1 MRVFIS
7 YASEDRGAAEQ
18 LHYALTAAGHDT
30 FFDRADIKGG
40 ADYHQLLRTQVQR
53 SDALVFLVSP
63 HSVAPGKYTLT
74 ELQWAEE
81 QWRHP
86 RGRVL
91 PVMLSPVA
99 LKDVPGYLK
108 AVSILEAKGDLAA
121 EVAAA
126 VGQLPD
132 QQGTSV
138 TLSLRSALVQPLLDC
153 PQFLR
158 RPRQYLLT
166 RTQREAPLA
175 HAMVT
180 AVVLFAAGLVAALTI
195 GAARGAEISSAVFL
209 SVGTVA
215 LWLGYAFFLHGF
227 LYLIGARRG
236 VPYTFAAYLYVM
248 GFLQPVFAAALFLVT
263 AFFPDAVD
271 HRTVS
276 VGFGGSMGANLVAE
290 GRWFGG
296 EAVEY
301 FRVATGSLILSY
313 FAVASAA
320 AHRIATWRGAAASV
334 TSFAFFVVAFFLLY
348 LADSFGGSGVVAR
361 LLGG

>member
-18 LHYALTAAGHDT
+18 LHYALTAAGHET
-30 FFDRADIKGG
+30 FFDRADIEGG
-40 ADYHQLLRTQVQR
+40 ADYHQLLRTRIQR
-53 SDALVFLVSP
+53 SDALVFLISP
-63 HSVAPGKYTLT
+63 NSVAPGKYTLT
-74 ELQWAEE
+74 ELRWAEE

-91 PVMLSPVA
+91 PVQLAPVPLSE
-99 LKDVPGYLK
+99 VPGYLR
-108 AVSILEAKGDLAA
+108 AVSILEAKGNVAA

-126 VGQLPD
+126 VAQLPEL
-132 QQGTSV
+132 QGTSV
-138 TLSLRSALVQPLLDC
+138 ALSLRTALVQPLLDC
-153 PQFLR
+153 PQFLLN
-158 RPRQYLLT
+158 PRQYVLT

-175 HAMVT
+175 HALVSAT
-180 AVVLFAAGLVAALTI
+180 VLFAAGLVVALTI
-195 GAARGAEISSAVFL
+195 GAAKGAEASSALFL
-209 SVGTVA
+209 TVGTV
-215 LWLGYAFFLHGF
+215 LMWLGYALFLHAF
-227 LYLIGARRG
+227 LFLFGARRG
-236 VPYTFAAYLYVM
+236 LPYTFAAYLYVM
-248 GFLQPVFAAALFLVT
+248 GFLQPVFAAALFLVS

-276 VGFGGSMGANLVAE
+276 VGFGGSMGANLVAQ

-301 FRVATGSLILSY
+301 FRVATGGLILAY

-320 AHRIATWRGAAASV
+320 AHRIAVWRGVAASV
-334 TSFAFFVVAFFLLY
+334 ASFVFFVVAFFALY